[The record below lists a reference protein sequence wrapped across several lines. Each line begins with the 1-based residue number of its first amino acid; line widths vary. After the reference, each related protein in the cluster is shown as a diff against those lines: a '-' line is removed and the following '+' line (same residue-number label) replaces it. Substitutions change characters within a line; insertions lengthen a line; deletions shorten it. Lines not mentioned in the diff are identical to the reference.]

1 MPSVTFLVG
10 LPYSGKST
18 FLKNINA
25 DFTSTDQYIE
35 EYANEEGISYQD
47 SLEKYFKKA
56 EHQMY
61 EDVVSFVKHESS
73 FWWDQTNLTPE
84 SRMKKLAYIPKDWQR
99 NALVFNTNFGVIF
112 KRRDL
117 RPEKVIPDK
126 VLLDM
131 FLKFKPPTLS
141 EGFNNIYTIE
151 NTGE

>member
-1 MPSVTFLVG
+1 MPCVTFLVG

-35 EYANEEGISYQD
+35 EYANKEGISYQD

-56 EHQMY
+56 EQQMY
-61 EDVVSFVKHESS
+61 DDVMSFVKHDSS

-84 SRMKKLAYIPKDWQR
+84 SRMKKLAYIPKGWQK
-99 NALVFNTNFGVIF
+99 NALVFTTDLGKIIE
-112 KRRDL
+112 RRNL
-117 RPEKVIPDK
+117 RPEKVIPNK

-131 FLKFKPPTLS
+131 FLKFRPPTLS
-141 EGFNNIYTIE
+141 ERFNNIYTIE
-151 NTGE
+151 SQY